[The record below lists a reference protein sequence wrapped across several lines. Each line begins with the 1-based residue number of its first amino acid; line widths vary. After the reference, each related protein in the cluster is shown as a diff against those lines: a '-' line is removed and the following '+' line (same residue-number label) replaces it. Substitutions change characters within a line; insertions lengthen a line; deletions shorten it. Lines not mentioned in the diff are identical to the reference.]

1 MGEAGVSH
9 LLTSLQDAITGFSI
23 YKKKK
28 KKDCDRKSHHGLN
41 KFIQFCV
48 ESQS

>member
-23 YKKKK
+23 YKKR

-48 ESQS
+48 EPQS